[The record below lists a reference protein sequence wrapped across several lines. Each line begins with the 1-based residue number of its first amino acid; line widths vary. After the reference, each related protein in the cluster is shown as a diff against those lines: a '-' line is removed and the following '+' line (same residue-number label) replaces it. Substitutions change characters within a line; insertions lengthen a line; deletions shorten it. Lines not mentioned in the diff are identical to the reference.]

1 MRFFHGSNDEI
12 KVGSI
17 WVGQGD
23 AYEANW
29 SSANFYAALE
39 KYRPSGFIAHKD
51 AVFMVGHPDDIDLA
65 GGGTEW
71 ACELK
76 PLAPVSKHDLN
87 WSSEISCLLGDG
99 FQLDSH
105 EVRQAAENYWSGLPH
120 PNESVW
126 EYLTAKAQVIRVEP
140 YETFELNFS
149 ENLNSSVP
157 GMGM

>member
-23 AYEANW
+23 TYEANW
-29 SSANFYAALE
+29 SGSDFYAALE
-39 KYRPSGFIAHKD
+39 KYRPSGFLAHKD
-51 AVFMVGHPDDIDLA
+51 AVFMVGHPDDIDLV

-105 EVRQAAENYWSGLPH
+105 EVRQAAENYWGGVPH
-120 PNESVW
+120 SNESVW
-126 EYLTAKAQVIRVEP
+126 EYLTAKAEVILVEP
-140 YETFELNFS
+140 YESFELDFADSNHS
-149 ENLNSSVP
+149 PIP
-157 GMGM
+157 GMNC